1 MAYINES
8 PSFLILILKEWR
20 NQKHW
25 TWCQQGGYKGS
36 FTISAFPF
44 PRVIFDGQ
52 HYLLS
57 QRHCAEARQV
67 YFHGSVRL
75 VKRATYQLKARA
87 DSNA

>member
-1 MAYINES
+1 MAYINEG
-8 PSFLILILKEWR
+8 PSFLILILKEQR

-52 HYLLS
+52 HYLFCHRGTVLRPGKCIFTVL
-57 QRHCAEARQV
+57 Q
-67 YFHGSVRL
+67 GW
-75 VKRATYQLKARA
+75 
-87 DSNA
+87 